1 METSCDRY
9 VSFPQRAS
17 AGKQCP
23 KMPQMERPFS
33 VDFSVSM
40 GEQGNESDENS
51 LNLAEYTAKT
61 VKRKG
66 KH

>member
-1 METSCDRY
+1 
-9 VSFPQRAS
+9 
-17 AGKQCP
+17 
-23 KMPQMERPFS
+23 MPQMERPFS